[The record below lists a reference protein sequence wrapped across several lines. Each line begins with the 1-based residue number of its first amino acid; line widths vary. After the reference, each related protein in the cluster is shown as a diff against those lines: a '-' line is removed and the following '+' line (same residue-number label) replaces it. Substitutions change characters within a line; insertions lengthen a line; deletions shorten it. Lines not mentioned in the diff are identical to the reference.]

1 MSGQMEQADMG
12 SMSDTGTRGI
22 LNPGMV
28 GQRFTLTRL
37 LPSPDLRPFIERYWI
52 VAWDLRGQEPHIQET
67 LPYPCAHL
75 VFEAGLTRVFGVMTG
90 KYARELAGQGRV
102 LGVKFWPA
110 GFYPLL
116 RRPMSTLTNRTLRF
130 EEVFGVDGAALESAI
145 LAQPDEGAMMALAE
159 DFLRPRLPEPD
170 ERVALLNQIVAGIA
184 ADREITSVGDA
195 LARCEGCARSRMSRR
210 TLQRLFSEYIG
221 VGPKWVIRRF
231 RLHEAAGRIDAGAAV
246 DWPRLALELGY
257 SDQTHFIKD
266 FKAIVG
272 QTPTEYGRQRTSGDT
287 AS

>member
-1 MSGQMEQADMG
+1 MG
-12 SMSDTGTRGI
+12 NRQTSDTSDTSDTGTRGI

-28 GQRFTLTRL
+28 GRRFTLSRL
-37 LPSPDLRPFIERYWI
+37 PPSPDLLPFIERYWI

-75 VFEAGLTRVFGVMTG
+75 VFEAGFTRIYGVMTG

-102 LGVKFWPA
+102 LGVKFQPA
-110 GFYPLL
+110 GCYPLL
-116 RRPMSTLTNRTLRF
+116 RRPMGQVTNRTLRF
-130 EEVFGVDGAALESAI
+130 EEIFGVDGAALESAI
-145 LAQPDEGAMMALAE
+145 LAQPDEGAMAALAE
-159 DFLRPRLPEPD
+159 DLLRPRLPAPD
-170 ERVALLNQIVAGIA
+170 ERVALLNQIVACIA
-184 ADREITSVGDA
+184 ADREITSVEQL
-195 LARCEGCARSRMSRR
+195 LARHDVCSMSRR

-246 DWPRLALELGY
+246 DWSRLALELGY
-257 SDQTHFIKD
+257 ADQTHFIKD

-272 QTPTEYGRQRTSGDT
+272 KTPAEYGRRRVS
-287 AS
+287 ASNAPRPE

>member
-1 MSGQMEQADMG
+1 MQ
-12 SMSDTGTRGI
+12 MSDTGTQGI
-22 LNPGMV
+22 LNPEMV
-28 GQRFTLTRL
+28 GQRFTLSRL
-37 LPSPDLRPFIERYWI
+37 LPPPDLHPFIERYWS
-52 VAWDLRGQEPHIQET
+52 VTWDLREQEPHIQET

-75 VFEAGLTRVFGVMTG
+75 VFEAGYTRLYGVMTG
-90 KYARELAGQGRV
+90 KFARTLAGQGRV
-102 LGVKFWPA
+102 LGVKFQPA
-110 GFYPLL
+110 GCHALL
-116 RRPMSTLTNRTLRF
+116 RRPMSTLTNKTLRF
-130 EEVFGVDGAALESAI
+130 EEVFGEGGAVLESAI
-145 LAQPDEGAMMALAE
+145 LGQRDEQAMVALVE

-170 ERVALLNQIVAGIA
+170 ERVALLNQIVACIA

-195 LARCEGCARSRMSRR
+195 LARCEGCAMSQMSRR

-231 RLHEAAGRIDAGAAV
+231 RLHEAAGRIDAGGVV

-272 QTPTEYGRQRTSGDT
+272 QTPTEYGRQRV
-287 AS
+287 ASNSLHPE